1 MKRGGIMGAE
11 TNNLNGTSNSD
22 GRYFPRWQVQNRV
35 LYQLENEAQMYE
47 GSTKDLSCAGAC
59 LCVDKEIKL
68 NQKINLTVYLSDKER
83 VTLTGEVMWSKQ
95 ENQYNQIGVIFFNT
109 SSQAQDLILQ
119 HAFEIN
125 KEELMKHWYKDWFG
139 PQ

>member
-1 MKRGGIMGAE
+1 
-11 TNNLNGTSNSD
+11 
-22 GRYFPRWQVQNRV
+22 
-35 LYQLENEAQMYE
+35 
-47 GSTKDLSCAGAC
+47 
-59 LCVDKEIKL
+59 
-68 NQKINLTVYLSDKER
+68 
-83 VTLTGEVMWSKQ
+83 MWSKQ